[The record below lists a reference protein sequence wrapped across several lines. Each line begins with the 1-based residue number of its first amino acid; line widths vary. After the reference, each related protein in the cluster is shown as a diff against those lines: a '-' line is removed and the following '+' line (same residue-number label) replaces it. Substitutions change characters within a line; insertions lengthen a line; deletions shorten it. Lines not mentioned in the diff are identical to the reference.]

1 MPSLSLGP
9 PRTKTEAIGH
19 DTQVYSIMS
28 LVIVAIL
35 LALELHSSKTKGQ
48 NFEAEDF

>member
-1 MPSLSLGP
+1 MPSLSFGP
-9 PRTKTEAIGH
+9 PRTKTEAIEH

-35 LALELHSSKTKGQ
+35 LALELMAFNYIAQKRRDK
-48 NFEAEDF
+48 F